1 MFEMY
6 VLLLHVCLC
15 HEIMFMGP
23 NQHTIELKGVWVT
36 WLKFPPTS
44 ITHYNNHMHAHNNG
58 FTVIT

>member
-23 NQHTIELKGVWVT
+23 NQHTIELKGVLGDMAQVPSD
-36 WLKFPPTS
+36 L
-44 ITHYNNHMHAHNNG
+44 NH
-58 FTVIT
+58 TL